1 MQLDQDFNTTIFI
14 FLGKNAVF
22 LANLYVTS
30 NDNLGKKNSNTVKTT
45 MISFFV
51 LAFKIQKLFS
61 YEIQQNFLPVKY
73 TTDSL
78 VEKFTYIKKAPNK
91 EGPQNSQ
98 MASKFPPL
106 NWIIKS
112 FTGYNYDLILKDS
125 FGILNIRAKASSSS
139 LFWFYRFLAQIIV

>member
-1 MQLDQDFNTTIFI
+1 MQLDHDFYTTIFI

-22 LANLYVTS
+22 LGNLYVTS
-30 NDNLGKKNSNTVKTT
+30 NVNLGKKNSNTVKTT

-73 TTDSL
+73 IEDSL
-78 VEKFTYIKKAPNK
+78 VDKFTYIKKAPNK

-98 MASKFPPL
+98 IASKFPPL

-112 FTGYNYDLILKDS
+112 FTGYNYDLILES
-125 FGILNIRAKASSSS
+125 LNIRAKESSSS